1 MRRTALIWLV
11 VLAVV
16 LGGVALPAQA
26 DGVCG
31 DALAG
36 MGGGE
41 TLRALPLSVRPHA
54 AISQWQP
61 VGAGAASDNAVTV
74 DVPAWHDLREL
85 PDAPPARPVPI
96 IPSDPEAPGTGRP
109 VPIIPSDPE
118 APGTGAAL
126 G

>member
-1 MRRTALIWLV
+1 MLRTALIWLV
-11 VLAVV
+11 VIAVV
-16 LGGVALPAQA
+16 FGGVSLTAQA
-26 DGVCG
+26 DGGPG

-54 AISQWQP
+54 AITQWQP
-61 VGAGAASDNAVTV
+61 AGAGAASNDAVTV

-85 PDAPPARPVPI
+85 PDAPPARPVL
-96 IPSDPEAPGTGRP
+96 
-109 VPIIPSDPE
+109 IIPSDPE